1 MVKLSLTNS
10 LPLRVACDGESSSG
24 KSTAAKLISKK
35 YKLFCMNSGLLFRYA
50 SFLVIKNKPKQL
62 NTFLKKKFKNLSY
75 KNIINLSLHSQEISN
90 HVALL
95 AKQKKVR
102 KIIRIFQKKIIK
114 KHHQICCEG
123 RDQASSILKQ
133 NPRYDIAFY
142 FKCNLNTAS
151 LRRWHDL
158 KKKIPL
164 KEVKKSLRI
173 RTLLDKKRRHNPL
186 KKVADAVLIR
196 TDILNKKEMV
206 AKMSK
211 EIDKRLLLKYGRNF
225 KTRKKQVSQRV

>member
-1 MVKLSLTNS
+1 MSSIKT
-10 LPLRVACDGESSSG
+10 LPLRIACDGESASG
-24 KSTAAKLISKK
+24 KSLAAKLISKK

-50 SFLVIKNKPKQL
+50 SRLIIKRKPKKIIP
-62 NTFLKKKFKNLSY
+62 FLRKKFRNLNY
-75 KNIINLSLHSQEISN
+75 KHITHLNLHSQEISN
-90 HVALL
+90 HVVFL

-102 KIIRIFQKKIIK
+102 QIIRIFQKKIIK
-114 KHHQICCEG
+114 QHREICCEG
-123 RDQASSILKQ
+123 RDQASTILRKS
-133 NPRYDIAFY
+133 PRYDVAFY

-196 TDILNKKEMV
+196 TDILNKKAMV

-211 EIDKRLLLKYGRNF
+211 EIDKKLLLRYGRNF
-225 KTRKKQVSQRV
+225 KAKQK

>member
-1 MVKLSLTNS
+1 MVKLSLNDS

-24 KSTAAKLISKK
+24 KSTASKLISKK

-50 SFLVIKNKPKQL
+50 SRLIIKRKPKKIIP
-62 NTFLKKKFKNLSY
+62 FLRKKFRNLNY
-75 KNIINLSLHSQEISN
+75 KHITHLNLHSQEISN
-90 HVALL
+90 HVVFL

-102 KIIRIFQKKIIK
+102 QIIRIFQKKIIK
-114 KHHQICCEG
+114 QHRQICCEG
-123 RDQASSILKQ
+123 RDQASTILRKS
-133 NPRYDIAFY
+133 PRYDVAFY

-151 LRRWHDL
+151 LRRWRDL

-196 TDILNKKEMV
+196 TDILNKKAMV

-211 EIDKRLLLKYGRNF
+211 EIDRKLLLKYGRNF
-225 KTRKKQVSQRV
+225 KARQK

>member
-1 MVKLSLTNS
+1 
-10 LPLRVACDGESSSG
+10 VACDGESSSG
-24 KSTAAKLISKK
+24 KSTAARLISKK

-50 SFLVIKNKPKQL
+50 SLLIIKHKPKKIIP
-62 NTFLKKKFKNLSY
+62 FIKKKFRNLNY
-75 KNIINLSLHSQEISN
+75 KYIAHLNLHSQEISN
-90 HVALL
+90 HVAYL
-95 AKQKKVR
+95 AKRKKIR
-102 KIIRIFQKKIIK
+102 QIIRIFQKKIIK
-114 KHHQICCEG
+114 QHHQICCEG
-123 RDQASSILKQ
+123 RDQASTVLKK
-133 NPRYDIAFY
+133 NPTYDVAFY

-196 TDILNKKEMV
+196 TDILNKKAMV

-225 KTRKKQVSQRV
+225 KARQK

>member
-1 MVKLSLTNS
+1 MVKLSLNDS
-10 LPLRVACDGESSSG
+10 LALRVACDGESSSG

-50 SFLVIKNKPKQL
+50 SSLIIKHKPKKIIP
-62 NTFLKKKFKNLSY
+62 FLRKKF
-75 KNIINLSLHSQEISN
+75 INLNYKHITCLNLHSQEISN
-90 HVALL
+90 HVVFL

-102 KIIRIFQKKIIK
+102 QIIRIFQKKIIRQ
-114 KHHQICCEG
+114 HRQICCEG
-123 RDQASSILKQ
+123 RDQASTILRK
-133 NPRYDIAFY
+133 NPRYDVAFY

-151 LRRWHDL
+151 LRRWRDL

-196 TDILNKKEMV
+196 TDILNKKAMV

-211 EIDKRLLLKYGRNF
+211 EIDRKLLLKYGRNF
-225 KTRKKQVSQRV
+225 KARQK

>member
-1 MVKLSLTNS
+1 
-10 LPLRVACDGESSSG
+10 VACDGESSSG
-24 KSTAAKLISKK
+24 KSTAARLISKK

-50 SFLVIKNKPKQL
+50 SRLIIKRKPKKIIP
-62 NTFLKKKFKNLSY
+62 FLRKKFRNLNY
-75 KNIINLSLHSQEISN
+75 KHITHLNLHSQEISN
-90 HVALL
+90 HVVFL

-102 KIIRIFQKKIIK
+102 QIIRIFQKKIIK
-114 KHHQICCEG
+114 QHRQICCEG
-123 RDQASSILKQ
+123 RDQASTILRKS
-133 NPRYDIAFY
+133 PRYDVAFY

-151 LRRWHDL
+151 LRRWRDL

-196 TDILNKKEMV
+196 TDILNKKAMV

-211 EIDKRLLLKYGRNF
+211 EIDRKLLLKYGRNF
-225 KTRKKQVSQRV
+225 KARQK

>member
-1 MVKLSLTNS
+1 VVKLSLNNS

-35 YKLFCMNSGLLFRYA
+35 YKIFCMQSGLLFRYA
-50 SFLVIKNKPKQL
+50 SLLIIKYKPKKEIS
-62 NTFLKKKFKNLSY
+62 FLRKKFKNLNYQSIT
-75 KNIINLSLHSQEISN
+75 KLDLHTQEISN

-102 KIIRIFQKKIIK
+102 KIMRIFQKKIIK
-114 KHHQICCEG
+114 KHKQICCEG
-123 RDQASSILKQ
+123 RDQASTILKK
-133 NPRYDIAFY
+133 NPRYDVAFY

-151 LRRWHDL
+151 LRRWRDL

-196 TDILNKKEMV
+196 TDVLSKKAMV

-211 EIDKRLLLKYGRNF
+211 EIDKKLFLKYGRNY
-225 KTRKKQVSQRV
+225 KAR

>member
-1 MVKLSLTNS
+1 LSSIKT
-10 LPLRVACDGESSSG
+10 LPLRIACDGESASG
-24 KSTAAKLISKK
+24 KSLAAKLISKK

-50 SFLVIKNKPKQL
+50 SRLIIKRKPKKIIP
-62 NTFLKKKFKNLSY
+62 FLRKKFRNLNY
-75 KNIINLSLHSQEISN
+75 KHITHLNLHSQEISN
-90 HVALL
+90 HVVFL

-102 KIIRIFQKKIIK
+102 QIIRIFQKKIIK
-114 KHHQICCEG
+114 QNRQICCEG
-123 RDQASSILKQ
+123 RDQASTILRKS
-133 NPRYDIAFY
+133 PRYDVAFY

-151 LRRWHDL
+151 LRRWRDL

-196 TDILNKKEMV
+196 TDILNKKAMV

-211 EIDKRLLLKYGRNF
+211 EIDRKLLLKYGRNF
-225 KTRKKQVSQRV
+225 KARQK